1 MNKKT
6 PFEDESEKSQIENDT
21 RNQTERE
28 IKKILKDKPEIG
40 EESTWS
46 KDQQERNYYYDDD
59 HGYQKYDPE
68 KDDEIEDDDEDDEI

>member
-6 PFEDESEKSQIENDT
+6 PLENDSENPEIENDT
-21 RNQTERE
+21 GYQTERE
-28 IKKILKDKPEIG
+28 IKEVPKDKPEIG

-59 HGYQKYDPE
+59 HGYQKYIP
-68 KDDEIEDDDEDDEI
+68 DEEE